1 SVSRSM
7 AAVPDIASLIAG
19 DNPTDYRLLPVIIRG
34 NQSSAAIV
42 QLQGGITQCI
52 GNAILSELRAYGANN
67 HPLWFGALDNK
78 AANHYV
84 VARLHKAAS
93 ANVGQDCSHSA
104 KLKRANV
111 RDSHTAIP
119 ALVLGT

>member
-1 SVSRSM
+1 M

-19 DNPTDYRLLPVIIRG
+19 DNPADYRLLPVIIRG

-42 QLQGGITQCI
+42 QLQGGIAQCI
-52 GNAILSELRAYGANN
+52 GNAILSELGTYGANN
-67 HPLWFGALDNK
+67 HPLWFGPLNNEAS
-78 AANHYV
+78 NHHV

-93 ANVGQDCSHSA
+93 ANVGQDCSHST

-111 RDSHTAIP
+111 GDSHTAI
-119 ALVLGT
+119 